1 MVATDCKFLSC
12 KDKVSFLM
20 HLLLL
25 QPVNL
30 LIICTPGGCN
40 SLYLQAKAIQKSVEF
55 LLALNTLESCVP
67 CFLH

>member
-1 MVATDCKFLSC
+1 
-12 KDKVSFLM
+12 M